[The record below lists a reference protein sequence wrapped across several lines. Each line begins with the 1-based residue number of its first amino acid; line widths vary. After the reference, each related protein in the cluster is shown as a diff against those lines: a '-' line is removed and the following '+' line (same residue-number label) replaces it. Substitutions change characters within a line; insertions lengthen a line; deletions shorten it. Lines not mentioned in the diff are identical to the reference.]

1 MGKLSKSDKRS
12 FRLHSY
18 KSALSALGPF
28 KQCAAKGWF
37 EPTADDAAV
46 DPGAVGG
53 VIHQPKSLHQLEDE
67 DFGPQLWFGQKVW
80 PEIG

>member
-1 MGKLSKSDKRS
+1 MESTIVRSAIQPKPVIRQKSSDD
-12 FRLHSY
+12 
-18 KSALSALGPF
+18 GT
-28 KQCAAKGWF
+28 
-37 EPTADDAAV
+37 EPTADDAVV